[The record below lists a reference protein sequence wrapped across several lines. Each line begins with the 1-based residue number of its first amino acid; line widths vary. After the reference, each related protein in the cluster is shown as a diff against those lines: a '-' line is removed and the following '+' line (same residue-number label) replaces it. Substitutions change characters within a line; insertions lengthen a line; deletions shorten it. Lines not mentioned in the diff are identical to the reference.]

1 MEMRRRL
8 NVLLVDDDLADRKII
23 RRTLAA
29 NAADVK
35 IVEAVSVAE
44 GLELLRTESFD
55 VVLLDYKLPGLSG
68 LEMVQELRSRPDL
81 GSIAIVMMSA
91 SENESLAVQC
101 IESGAQDFIQKSD
114 LKRLNL
120 HRAIVHAQ
128 KRFELEHKLHQN
140 YLNVKHLAEKDPLTG
155 LSNRHHFNELMDML
169 IDTKTESRVD
179 VALLLMD
186 LDNFKAVNDSLGHDA
201 GDRLLIEFSTRIK
214 RLLRR
219 HEGFA
224 RLGGDEFAIILSG
237 IKSTQQVRLVSQR
250 IQQALAAPVQ
260 IGDSEVVCGASIGAA
275 IYPVQAANKDTLIKY
290 ADIAM
295 YKAKAEGKGKMR
307 LYDNSMSDQYN
318 RLYDIQNGLKQHIK
332 ESAFDVHF
340 QPVVE
345 LSSNKKIGFE
355 ALIRWPKA
363 AQYFVPDEFIPIAE
377 KNADIH
383 AIGEWVI
390 DKAICQIA
398 KWQKA
403 HAQERFIAINIS
415 PVQLQNNAVTEYIID
430 RAEAYSVNPN
440 NIVLE
445 ITETALFEE
454 QNAIKQSIETL
465 SEYGFLISLDDFGVG
480 YSSISHLIEY
490 PISIVKLDKSLFTVE
505 HGEQKRK
512 AVFEALAEMLKRLKM
527 TVVAEGIETQ
537 EHLDMCKM
545 LNIDHG
551 QGFFLGRPENADTI
565 DAELINLEA
574 LSSEALNS

>member
-23 RRTLAA
+23 RRTLAE
-29 NAADVK
+29 NAADIK
-35 IVEAVSVAE
+35 IVEAVTVAE
-44 GLELLRTESFD
+44 GLNLLRTQSFD
-55 VVLLDYKLPGLSG
+55 VVLLDYKLPGTSG
-68 LEMVQELRSRPDL
+68 IEMVQELRARPDL

-114 LKRLNL
+114 LQRLNL

-155 LSNRHHFNELMDML
+155 LSNRHHFNELMNML
-169 IDTKTESRVD
+169 IDRDNETKID
-179 VALLLMD
+179 VALLLLD
-186 LDNFKAVNDSLGHDA
+186 LDDFKHVNDTLGHDA

-214 RLLRR
+214 KLLRR
-219 HEGFA
+219 HESFA

-237 IKSTQQVRLVSQR
+237 IKSTQQVRLVTQR
-250 IQQALAAPVQ
+250 IQQALAVPYQLGEA
-260 IGDSEVVCGASIGAA
+260 EVICGASIGAA
-275 IYPVQAANKDTLIKY
+275 IFPIQANNKETLIKC

-295 YKAKAEGKGKMR
+295 YKAKADGKGQMR
-307 LYDNSMSDQYN
+307 LYDQSMNAYYS
-318 RLYDIQNGLKQHIK
+318 RLFDIQSGLKQHIK
-332 ESAFDVHF
+332 AATFDVHF

-355 ALIRWPKA
+355 ALIRWP
-363 AQYFVPDEFIPIAE
+363 QTGQNYVPDEFIPIAE
-377 KNADIH
+377 KNSDIH

-398 KWQKA
+398 KWQKT
-403 HAQERFIAINIS
+403 HAQKRFIAINIS
-415 PVQLQNNAVTEYIID
+415 PVQLQNNSVTEFIID
-430 RAEAYSVNPN
+430 RAEAYCVNPN

-454 QNAIKQSIETL
+454 QAVIKKSIETL

-537 EHLDMCKM
+537 EHLEMCKS

-551 QGFFLGRPENADTI
+551 QGFFLGRPEHADTI
-565 DAELINLEA
+565 DADLIAAEA
-574 LSSEALNS
+574 V

>member
-23 RRTLAA
+23 RRTLAE
-29 NAADVK
+29 NAADIK

-44 GLELLRTESFD
+44 GLGMLRTQSFD
-55 VVLLDYKLPGLSG
+55 VVLLDYKLPGMSG
-68 LEMVQELRSRPDL
+68 LEMVQELRARPDL
-81 GSIAIVMMSA
+81 GSIAIVMMS
-91 SENESLAVQC
+91 SSDNESLAVQC

-114 LKRLNL
+114 LQRLNL

-155 LSNRHHFNELMDML
+155 LSNRHHFNELMNIL
-169 IDTKTESRVD
+169 IGSTGESKVD
-179 VALLLMD
+179 VALLLID
-186 LDNFKAVNDSLGHDA
+186 LDNFKYINDTLGHDA
-201 GDRLLIEFSTRIK
+201 GDRLLIEFATRVK

-219 HEGFA
+219 HESFA

-237 IKSTQQVRLVSQR
+237 IKSTQQVRLVTQR
-250 IQQALAAPVQ
+250 ILQALLLPMKL
-260 IGDSEVVCGASIGAA
+260 GESEVMCRASIGAA
-275 IYPVQAANKDTLIKY
+275 IYPVQAADKDTLVKY

-295 YKAKAEGKGKMR
+295 YKAKADGKGQMR
-307 LYDNSMSDQYN
+307 LYDQSMSAYYS
-318 RLYDIQNGLKQHIK
+318 RLYDIQSGLKQHLK

-340 QPVVE
+340 QPVIE
-345 LSSNKKIGFE
+345 LSTNKKIGFE
-355 ALIRWPKA
+355 ALIRWP
-363 AQYFVPDEFIPIAE
+363 QTGQHFVPDEFIPIAE

-398 KWQKA
+398 KWQKN

-445 ITETALFEE
+445 ITETALFEQE
-454 QNAIKQSIETL
+454 SAIKQSIETL

-480 YSSISHLIEY
+480 YSSITHLIEY
-490 PISIVKLDKSLFTVE
+490 PISIVKLDKSLFTLE

-512 AVFEALAEMLKRLKM
+512 AVFEALAEMLKSLKM
-527 TVVAEGIETQ
+527 IVVAEGIETQ
-537 EHLDMCKM
+537 EHLEMCKS

-551 QGFFLGRPENADTI
+551 QGFFLGKPAGAASIEADLVAA
-565 DAELINLEA
+565 DLVDLA
-574 LSSEALNS
+574 

>member
-23 RRTLAA
+23 RRTLAQ
-29 NAADVK
+29 NTADIKV
-35 IVEAVSVAE
+35 VEATSVSE
-44 GLELLRTESFD
+44 GLGLLRQQKFD
-55 VVLLDYKLPGLSG
+55 LVLLDYKLPGTSG
-68 LEMVQELRSRPDL
+68 IEMVQELRARPDL
-81 GSIAIVMMSA
+81 GSIAIIMMSA

-101 IESGAQDFIQKSD
+101 IEAGAQDFIQKSD
-114 LKRLNL
+114 LERLNL
-120 HRAIVHAQ
+120 HRAMVHAQ

-155 LSNRHHFNELMDML
+155 LSNRHHFNELMDL
-169 IDTKTESRVD
+169 HIDANAESKVD

-186 LDNFKAVNDSLGHDA
+186 LDNFKYINDTLGHDA
-201 GDRLLIEFSTRIK
+201 GDRLLIEFATRVK

-219 HEGFA
+219 HESFA

-237 IKSTQQVRLVSQR
+237 IKSTQQVRLVTQR
-250 IQQALAAPVQ
+250 IQQALAIPVKL
-260 IGDSEVVCGASIGAA
+260 GNAETMCRASIGAA
-275 IYPVQAANKDTLIKY
+275 IYPVQASDKDTLIKY

-295 YKAKAEGKGKMR
+295 YKAKSDGKGQMR
-307 LYDNSMSDQYN
+307 LYDKSMSAYYS
-318 RLYDIQNGLKQHIK
+318 RLFDIQTGLKQHLK
-332 ESAFDVHF
+332 EASFDVFF
-340 QPVVE
+340 QPVIE
-345 LSSNKKIGFE
+345 LASNKNIGFE
-355 ALIRWPKA
+355 ALIRWPET
-363 AQYFVPDEFIPIAE
+363 AQHFVPDEFIPIAE

-390 DKAICQIA
+390 DKAISQIA
-398 KWQKA
+398 LWQKK

-415 PVQLQNNAVTEYIID
+415 PVQLQNNAVTEFIID

-445 ITETALFEE
+445 ITETALFEQE
-454 QNAIKQSIETL
+454 KAIKQSIEIL

-480 YSSISHLIEY
+480 YSSITHLIEY
-490 PISIVKLDKSLFTVE
+490 PINIVKLDKSLFTVE

-512 AVFEALAEMLKRLKM
+512 AVFEALAEMLKSLKM

-537 EHLDMCKM
+537 EHLDMCRS

-551 QGFFLGRPENADTI
+551 QGFFLGRPANAQNI
-565 DAELINLEA
+565 EQGLQSQEESII
-574 LSSEALNS
+574 

>member
-23 RRTLAA
+23 RRTLAQ
-29 NAADVK
+29 NTSDIKV
-35 IVEAVSVAE
+35 VEATSVSE
-44 GLELLRTESFD
+44 GLGLLRQQKFD
-55 VVLLDYKLPGLSG
+55 LVLLDYKLPGTSG
-68 LEMVQELRSRPDL
+68 IEMVQELRARPDL
-81 GSIAIVMMSA
+81 GSIAIIMMSA

-101 IESGAQDFIQKSD
+101 IEAGAQDFIQKSD
-114 LKRLNL
+114 LERLNL
-120 HRAIVHAQ
+120 HRAMVHAQ

-155 LSNRHHFNELMDML
+155 LSNRHHFNELMDL
-169 IDTKTESRVD
+169 HIDANAESKVD

-186 LDNFKAVNDSLGHDA
+186 LDNFKYINDTLGHDA
-201 GDRLLIEFSTRIK
+201 GDRLLIEFATRVK

-219 HEGFA
+219 HESFA

-237 IKSTQQVRLVSQR
+237 IKSTQQVRLVTQR
-250 IQQALAAPVQ
+250 IQQALAIPVKL
-260 IGDSEVVCGASIGAA
+260 GNAEAMCRASIGAA
-275 IYPVQAANKDTLIKY
+275 IYPVQASDKDTLIKY

-295 YKAKAEGKGKMR
+295 YKAKADGKGQMR
-307 LYDNSMSDQYN
+307 LYDKSMSAYYS
-318 RLYDIQNGLKQHIK
+318 RLYDIQTGLKQHLK
-332 ESAFDVHF
+332 EASFDVFF
-340 QPVVE
+340 QPVIE
-345 LSSNKKIGFE
+345 LASNKNIGFE
-355 ALIRWPKA
+355 ALIRWPETG
-363 AQYFVPDEFIPIAE
+363 QHFVPDEFIPIAE

-390 DKAICQIA
+390 DRAIRQIA
-398 KWQKA
+398 VWQKK

-415 PVQLQNNAVTEYIID
+415 PVQLQNNAVTEFIID

-445 ITETALFEE
+445 ITETALFEQE
-454 QNAIKQSIETL
+454 KAIKQSIETL

-480 YSSISHLIEY
+480 YSSITHLIEY
-490 PISIVKLDKSLFTVE
+490 PINIVKLDKSLFTVE

-512 AVFEALAEMLKRLKM
+512 AVFEALAEMLKSLKM

-537 EHLDMCKM
+537 EHLDMCRS

-551 QGFFLGRPENADTI
+551 QGFFLGRPANAQNI
-565 DAELINLEA
+565 EQGLQSQEESII
-574 LSSEALNS
+574 